1 MEVFTQVSKSLPIKH
16 TLSELRLMNFFFM
29 GFILYTMGF
38 TLTST
43 GMVHNLICSAIQ
55 LMGILMFLPS
65 SILLI
70 ELKFENIYFKVM
82 IGLYIIYLCSVV
94 FRGFLFDFVTI
105 RDLLID
111 AWFGLFIYLAPIVC
125 LFSNKKLLI
134 KKTFDAIYILSIVF
148 LIYEITF
155 LNLLIERGS
164 QESIAMAE
172 VFSRTLG
179 LPAGFVLLTYRYHS
193 LKLRL
198 VSGVTISVILAMA
211 LYQARRGL
219 ALYCLMILMFAGV
232 IYLMKGSN
240 RSFVLVTL
248 LIFASSI
255 VLVGSEVF
263 DKSDFLSSI
272 KERGLED
279 TRSNVELNFY
289 EDMQGID
296 WLIGRGI
303 NGLYYCP
310 GIVWDGEASTFRG
323 IIETDYLQ
331 IILKGGLVSLGLLFL
346 IMIPAS
352 ILGIF
357 FSKNLLVKAFGIWI
371 FIGLLNMY
379 PSSVNTFTL
388 NYLIMWIGVGVCYSK
403 SLRNLTDASIDKYF
417 KKQIRN

>member
-1 MEVFTQVSKSLPIKH
+1 
-16 TLSELRLMNFFFM
+16 
-29 GFILYTMGF
+29 
-38 TLTST
+38 
-43 GMVHNLICSAIQ
+43 
-55 LMGILMFLPS
+55 
-65 SILLI
+65 
-70 ELKFENIYFKVM
+70 
-82 IGLYIIYLCSVV
+82 
-94 FRGFLFDFVTI
+94 
-105 RDLLID
+105 
-111 AWFGLFIYLAPIVC
+111 
-125 LFSNKKLLI
+125 
-134 KKTFDAIYILSIVF
+134 
-148 LIYEITF
+148 
-155 LNLLIERGS
+155 
-164 QESIAMAE
+164 MAE